1 MSKITVNFQE
11 KLGKIKPMHAVN
23 NGPAFY
29 LNERFWEEAKQAGIP
44 FARTHD
50 TSGCFGGTVF
60 IDVPNIFRNFDADE
74 TDPNN
79 YDFAFTDFLF
89 KFMARSGIK
98 PFYRLGVTIE
108 NWHAVKAYNIY
119 PPKDYEKWARICEHI
134 IWHYNEG
141 WAHGYYYNIE
151 YWEIWN
157 EPDNQKDI
165 WKNPMWKGTA
175 QDYYRLYEV
184 SANHL
189 KKVFPNIKIGGYAGC
204 GFYKIL
210 ENTSPET
217 SPESPRNEYFAKR
230 QQERN
235 AYWLEFFEG
244 FLKYI
249 TSKAHKAPLDFF
261 SYHSYDNDCNANAS
275 YQAFVRQRLDDYGFT
290 ETETV
295 LNEWNPGNQN
305 RGKII
310 DASNILSN
318 MITLQDSSLDMLMY
332 YDGRP
337 TSTWC
342 GLWSYE
348 RGILKGYYA
357 FLYFN
362 GVYKCKNQVQAESD
376 DKDLFVLASADY
388 EKGAIAIANASDEDK
403 KIELSAENL
412 IGKKWKIS
420 KTTAETDDEVQES
433 TCDGVLM
440 INLPARAVMLIEN
453 E

>member
-1 MSKITVNFQE
+1 MSIVTVDFKE

-50 TSGCFGGTVF
+50 TSGAFGGMVF
-60 IDVPNIFRNFDADE
+60 IDIPNIFRDFDADE

-108 NWHAVKAYNIY
+108 NQHLVKAYRIF

-184 SANHL
+184 TANHL

-210 ENTSPET
+210 ENTSPQT
-217 SPESPRNEYFAKR
+217 SPESPRNEYFTKG
-230 QQERN
+230 QQARN

-244 FLKYI
+244 FLKHI

-261 SYHSYDNDCNANAS
+261 SYHSYDSDCKANAS

-290 ETETV
+290 KAETI
-295 LNEWNPGNQN
+295 LNEWNPGIQN

-310 DASNILSN
+310 DASNILAN
-318 MITLQDSSLDMLMY
+318 MITMQNTSLDMLMY

-337 TSTWC
+337 TSSYC

-362 GVYKCKNQVQAESD
+362 GVYKLKNQVSAQSD
-376 DKDLFVLASADY
+376 DEGVLTIAAADY
-388 EKGAIAIANASDEDK
+388 ENDAIVLCNTTDEEKQVEVKTQNAFEKAWTISLTD
-403 KIELSAENL
+403 AENDN
-412 IGKKWKIS
+412 
-420 KTTAETDDEVQES
+420 KTETRKLGDTIKV
-433 TCDGVLM
+433 T
-440 INLPARAVMLIEN
+440 LPARAVTLIEN
-453 E
+453 